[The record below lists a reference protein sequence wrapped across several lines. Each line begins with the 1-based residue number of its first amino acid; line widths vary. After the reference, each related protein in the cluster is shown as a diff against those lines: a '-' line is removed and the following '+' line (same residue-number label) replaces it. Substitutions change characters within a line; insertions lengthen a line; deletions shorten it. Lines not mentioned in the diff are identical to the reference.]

1 MSHDRP
7 IENSNRVVWKEG
19 IFLRPQHFQQQDRYT
34 ETLLEARV
42 GGLRPYAWGIQG
54 LKIDRGL
61 LAQGKLRITECRGV
75 FADGTPFA
83 VPEEDDEPPTMEV
96 PANLKEALVYL
107 TLPLRRAGTA
117 LYSASNDPELPVRFL
132 TSEQEVRDGNADA
145 NNAARVLTARRR
157 LHLRVTGAD
166 LGAYTA
172 LPLLRVQEVRTD
184 RSVVLS
190 ETFIPPVLD
199 CRAAPV
205 LHGYIKEVHGL
216 LQHRAEALAGRLVG
230 GGGSGEIADLLLLQA
245 VNQFEPLF
253 GHLVEVRD
261 LHPEDFWRVGLA
273 ALGMLA
279 TFASKVR
286 RPGNMPAYRHDDL
299 EACFTPLMGALRSFL
314 AMVIERNVVAI
325 PLRDA
330 GHGVRVGVPPDR
342 RLLDN
347 AVFVLAAKAEMN
359 GEALR
364 QTFPANVKIGPVERI
379 AQLVN
384 LQLPGVPLRALAV
397 APRQLPF
404 HQGFAYFELDKTSE
418 VWATLKK
425 SGGIG
430 VFAGAGFPG
439 LELELWA
446 IRSE

>member
-19 IFLRPQHFQQQDRYT
+19 IFLRPQHFQQQDRYA
-34 ETLLEARV
+34 EALLEARV
-42 GGLRPYAWGIQG
+42 SGLRPYAWGIRS
-54 LKIDRGL
+54 LRIDRGF
-61 LAQGKLRITECRGV
+61 LAQGKLRITECTGV
-75 FADGTPFA
+75 FPDGTPFS
-83 VPEEDDEPPTMEV
+83 VPEEDDEPPTLDL
-96 PANLKEALVYL
+96 PGTLKESLLYL
-107 TLPLRRAGTA
+107 TLPVRPASAA
-117 LYSASNDPELPVRFL
+117 LFSASDDPNLPVRYL
-132 TSEQEVRDGNADA
+132 TTELEVRDGNADS
-145 NNAARVLTARRR
+145 NNAARILTARRR
-157 LHLRVTGAD
+157 LHVRLAGSD
-166 LGAYTA
+166 LGAYTT

-184 RSVVLS
+184 RTVVLN
-190 ETFIPPVLD
+190 EAFIAPVLD
-199 CRAAPV
+199 CRAAPA
-205 LHGYIKEVHGL
+205 LHGYIKEIHGL
-216 LQHRAEALAGRLVG
+216 LQHRAEALSGRLVG
-230 GGGSGEIADLLLLQA
+230 GGGTGEIADLLLLQA

-253 GHLVEVRD
+253 GHLAQVSD
-261 LHPEDFWRVGLA
+261 LHPEDFWRVGLSA
-273 ALGMLA
+273 AGMLA

-286 RPGNMPAYRHDDL
+286 RPSSFPAYRHDDL
-299 EACFTPLMGALRSFL
+299 EGCFTALMTALRGYL

-325 PLRDA
+325 PLKDV

-404 HQGFAYFELDKTSE
+404 HQGFAYFELDQSSE